1 MEVRS
6 EKWGIR
12 SAKIE
17 RSGFFA
23 PQTATKP
30 LRSIFALRNPAFMLL
45 CAKRHE
51 NRKFLFFPDLDRYT
65 QVNDVYGHEAGDKLL
80 KEVAARLRESVRET
94 DHVCRLGG
102 DEFTIILNTEISS

>member
-1 MEVRS
+1 MARD
-6 EKWGIR
+6 IT
-12 SAKIE
+12 E
-17 RSGFFA
+17 RKKAEHELEYLAYHDALTGLYNRKAFLEE
-23 PQTATKP
+23 
-30 LRSIFALRNPAFMLL
+30 LRAVLL

-51 NRKFLFFPDLDRYT
+51 NRKFLFFLDLDRFK